1 MFLNDLSSNTMQFNK
16 INRWL
21 STEFGVTVDSS
32 SSKRNL
38 IEAKQKLEGRKNKIA
53 STSKFNEYHADK
65 NYIKTMLMLEA
76 ISVLLNSETG
86 SIIVTPKS
94 LVVEQTDEIENA
106 QILLA
111 AQDMVDKLAG
121 MAEDLA
127 ELQTKALMPLVD
139 EIKYNLGQQQAQS
152 FNDTAKAQL
161 QSALDAITSVK
172 DAMGDQVLALQG
184 GEVPAP
190 DMDMAAEP
198 AMPEMPAEEPAAE
211 MPGEVPAEDTQD
223 MMGGA
228 DEVAGPADSPLGR
241 EEK

>member
-1 MFLNDLSSNTMQFNK
+1 MFLNDLSNK
-16 INRWL
+16 TRRFTKVNHWL
-21 STEFGVTVDSS
+21 NKEFGVSVNENSTIDQLSNAKVNLENHKQRLTESS
-32 SSKRNL
+32 
-38 IEAKQKLEGRKNKIA
+38 Q
-53 STSKFNEYHADK
+53 FNEGHKDK
-65 NYIKTMLMLEA
+65 HYMKTIFMLEA
-76 ISVLLNSETG
+76 VDMLLASNG
-86 SIIVTPKS
+86 SIVSTPVS
-94 LVVEQTDEIENA
+94 MIAEQTDEMENA

-139 EIKYNLGQQQAQS
+139 EIKYNVGQQQAQS

-161 QSALDAITSVK
+161 QSALDAISSVK

-184 GEVPAP
+184 GQLPAS
-190 DMDMAAEP
+190 DMEEP
-198 AMPEMPAEEPAAE
+198 MPEIPGMEEPMPEIPGEE
-211 MPGEVPAEDTQD
+211 MPPVEDTED
-223 MMGGA
+223 MLGGA

>member
-1 MFLNDLSSNTMQFNK
+1 MANVQPM
-16 INRWL
+16 
-21 STEFGVTVDSS
+21 
-32 SSKRNL
+32 NL
-38 IEAKQKLEGRKNKIA
+38 A
-53 STSKFNEYHADK
+53 
-65 NYIKTMLMLEA
+65 
-76 ISVLLNSETG
+76 
-86 SIIVTPKS
+86 
-94 LVVEQTDEIENA
+94 EQTDEIENA

-152 FNDTAKAQL
+152 FNDTAKGQL

-190 DMDMAAEP
+190 DMAAEP

-228 DEVAGPADSPLGR
+228 DEVAGPAESPLGR

>member
-1 MFLNDLSSNTMQFNK
+1 MFLNDLSSKTTQFGR

-21 STEFGVTVDSS
+21 NKEFGIRIDEQSS
-32 SSKRNL
+32 TKRLSSARSTLEEHKNL
-38 IEAKQKLEGRKNKIA
+38 IVKKSQ
-53 STSKFNEYHADK
+53 FNATHQDK
-65 NYIKTMLMLEA
+65 HYMKTVLMLEA
-76 ISVLLNSETG
+76 VNILLSNND
-86 SIIVTPKS
+86 SIIATPTS
-94 LVVEQTDEIENA
+94 LTEQTDEMENA

-139 EIKYNLGQQQAQS
+139 EIKYNVGQQQAQS

-161 QSALDAITSVK
+161 QSALDAISSVK

-184 GEVPAP
+184 GQLPAT
-190 DMDMAAEP
+190 DMEAPLPELE
-198 AMPEMPAEEPAAE
+198 PEMPAEV
-211 MPGEVPAEDTQD
+211 PGED

-228 DEVAGPADSPLGR
+228 DEVAGPAESPLGR
-241 EEK
+241 EEKI

>member
-1 MFLNDLSSNTMQFNK
+1 MFLNDLSSRTNEFNR

-21 STEFGVTVDSS
+21 SDEFNVTVDQSS
-32 SSKRNL
+32 TRTNL

-53 STSKFNEYHADK
+53 SGSKFNEYHGDK
-65 NYIKTMLMLEA
+65 DYVKTMLMLEA
-76 ISVLLNSETG
+76 VNMLLSNEHG
-86 SIIVTPKS
+86 SIISSPEPITIA
-94 LVVEQTDEIENA
+94 EQTDEIENA

-152 FNDTAKAQL
+152 FNDTAKGQL
-161 QSALDAITSVK
+161 QSALDAITGVK

-190 DMDMAAEP
+190 DMAAEP
-198 AMPEMPAEEPAAE
+198 AMPEMPAEEPAADV
-211 MPGEVPAEDTQD
+211 PPAEDTED